1 MKLWSSRV
9 ALQTCRRG
17 GMGVWR
23 RVAGVVTWR
32 RGDTEAGTPGPLEAH
47 CRRVEV
53 EVPSSGGMERTA
65 GVETWR
71 NGGTERRTR
80 VDAEARGSG
89 GALPCVQT
97 WRHGVMELWGST
109 VGVETGS

>member
-1 MKLWSSRV
+1 
-9 ALQTCRRG
+9 
-17 GMGVWR
+17 
-23 RVAGVVTWR
+23 
-32 RGDTEAGTPGPLEAH
+32 
-47 CRRVEV
+47 
-53 EVPSSGGMERTA
+53 MERTA

-109 VGVETGS
+109 VGVETGSHAGLEALQAQPREGIKIWDSGAREAYCRRMT